1 LTIWRYAVEQ
11 YARCIKVTYP
21 KNAYTILCV
30 RTREASLNILIVY
43 TYVPTENI
51 HGFFVV
57 ELK

>member
-1 LTIWRYAVEQ
+1 
-11 YARCIKVTYP
+11 VTYP